1 MGSQI
6 IPGRKM
12 MIVYCG
18 GGGFSPGNSHAKARP
33 IKFLM
38 FHKVLEVW
46 NFAKAYK
53 IKGLQVVLYI
63 LLLCY
68 LINIY
73 MRLFFTYYI
82 VLLCS
87 LLCIIFG
94 VFGSLLQKTR
104 NFGTIPKKPLQPYDF
119 KAFYIVP
126 GLRNFIRTL
135 LNNTH
140 YNDNTTQ
147 LKPYNNINYTKIQ
160 NTML

>member
-1 MGSQI
+1 MVSSRCVLVGEDWPWKFREGLENDDSLMRMVRI
-6 IPGRKM
+6 
-12 MIVYCG
+12 
-18 GGGFSPGNSHAKARP
+18 FPGNSLG

-38 FHKVLEVW
+38 FHKVPRGQ

-140 YNDNTTQ
+140 YNTPQ
-147 LKPYNNINYTKIQ
+147 NNFK
-160 NTML
+160 LH